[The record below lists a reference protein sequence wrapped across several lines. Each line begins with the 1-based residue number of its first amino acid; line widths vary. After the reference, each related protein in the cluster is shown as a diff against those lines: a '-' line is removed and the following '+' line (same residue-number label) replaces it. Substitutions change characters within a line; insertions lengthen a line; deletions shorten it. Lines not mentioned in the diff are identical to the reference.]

1 MIARV
6 RRPVAPVGERG
17 QGLTLVTLDC
27 RPFDIARSV
36 SEVDAAVYSP
46 AVLRL
51 RDQSWARGKV
61 KITDEELVRMRKQV
75 KRIAG
80 KLEASADAGEDER
93 FAVDS
98 VALHVGVTASGQF
111 VLGECGRRGGRR
123 CHVETS
129 NRDLDSLA
137 S

>member
-1 MIARV
+1 
-6 RRPVAPVGERG
+6 
-17 QGLTLVTLDC
+17 
-27 RPFDIARSV
+27 
-36 SEVDAAVYSP
+36 
-46 AVLRL
+46 
-51 RDQSWARGKV
+51 V
-61 KITDEELVRMRKQV
+61 KITDEELVRLRKQV

-129 NRDLDSLA
+129 NRDLASLA